1 VLDSLYSTGE
11 RDKFRTRLER
21 NCQQA
26 GRKSIISH
34 RAMIEV
40 YSSSSQRRHGLASRR
55 PADPELETEFLRKH
69 DDQTGCQPGAG
80 EGAWWP
86 AAPRP
91 TPGSSTRDLRQQHA
105 GGAGGRQAL
114 TVPGAGSAW
123 RSIAPA
129 SRSKTATAA
138 QGIYFVR
145 YVEPNSA
152 KEPGFI
158 GKLFGATAKE
168 SAPIKYRIAVRSAGD
183 TTSVSVL
190 SATGVPEASDNAKR
204 ILQVIVDDLK

>member
-1 VLDSLYSTGE
+1 VVQVSE
-11 RDKFRTRLER
+11 
-21 NCQQA
+21 
-26 GRKSIISH
+26 
-34 RAMIEV
+34 
-40 YSSSSQRRHGLASRR
+40 
-55 PADPELETEFLRKH
+55 
-69 DDQTGCQPGAG
+69 
-80 EGAWWP
+80 EGFD
-86 AAPRP
+86 R
-91 TPGSSTRDLRQQHA
+91 
-105 GGAGGRQAL
+105 
-114 TVPGAGSAW
+114 AW
-123 RSIAPA
+123 R
-129 SRSKTATAA
+129 RVGLTLDRTGFTVEDRDRA
-138 QGIYFVR
+138 QGTYFVR